1 MADKTKAMQVSPTGE
16 IEDIKKIRDILFGNN
31 MNEYDKR
38 FDMLEQRM
46 IKSIAEAKEENE
58 KRLVLLEDYVKQ
70 EFKSLIEKLNVEK
83 DIRSKGEKRTHED
96 LKSIEESAQNFV
108 DKTSNDFSE
117 IRKQI
122 LDLGKSIGDKINA
135 QERALD
141 SQIKSVDESLTTN
154 KVDRA
159 ALAMMLTEVAM
170 KLSGQQEDE

>member
-1 MADKTKAMQVSPTGE
+1 MTDKTKAVQVPSNGE

-38 FDMLEQRM
+38 FEMLEQRM
-46 IKSIAEAKEENE
+46 SKSIEEAKEENE

-70 EFKSLIEKLNVEK
+70 EFKSLQEKLIVEK
-83 DIRSKGEKRTHED
+83 EIRSKGEKRTHED
-96 LKSIEESAQNFV
+96 IKSIEESAQNFV

-122 LDLGKSIGDKINA
+122 LDLGKSIGERINA
-135 QERALD
+135 QERTLD
-141 SQIKSVDESLTTN
+141 GQIKSVDENLQAN

-159 ALAMMLTEVAM
+159 SLAMMLTEVAM
-170 KLSGQQEDE
+170 KLSGQQEEE

>member
-1 MADKTKAMQVSPTGE
+1 MTDKTKAVQVPSNGE

-38 FDMLEQRM
+38 FEMLEQRM
-46 IKSIAEAKEENE
+46 SKSIEEAKEENE

-70 EFKSLIEKLNVEK
+70 EFKSLQEKLIVEK
-83 DIRSKGEKRTHED
+83 EIRSKGEKRTHED
-96 LKSIEESAQNFV
+96 IKSIEESAQKFV

-122 LDLGKSIGDKINA
+122 LDLGKSIGERINA
-135 QERALD
+135 QERTLD
-141 SQIKSVDESLTTN
+141 GQIKSVDENLQAN

-159 ALAMMLTEVAM
+159 SLAMMLTEVAM
-170 KLSGQQEDE
+170 KLSGQQEEE

>member
-1 MADKTKAMQVSPTGE
+1 MTDKTKVMQGSSTGE

-38 FDMLEQRM
+38 FEVLEQRM
-46 IKSIAEAKEENE
+46 SKSIEEAKEENE

-70 EFKSLIEKLNVEK
+70 EFKSLQEKLNVEK

-96 LKSIEESAQNFV
+96 LKAIEETAQNFV

-141 SQIKSVDESLTTN
+141 GKIKSVDDTLQTN

-159 ALAMMLTEVAM
+159 SLAMMLTEVAM
-170 KLSGQQEDE
+170 KLSGQQDEE